1 LRFQCV
7 RQGPAPRPSGTPR
20 LRLTWRLIS
29 VLALV
34 LSGLAGIAEPAG
46 AIGGGSNATA
56 GQFPFIARV
65 TTGGLVC
72 SGALIRPEW
81 VLTAGH
87 CVDALRPYNMSVALG
102 GTTTA
107 NATPVAVAGARR
119 HPAWPGQPASDPNLD
134 LAVIRLATPVA
145 TAPVPLADPGESAA
159 WDGPADPMTAV
170 GWGITAAGGPPTGT
184 LQTTTGTVTTSGGV
198 LVSSFTNGGVC
209 PGDSGGPALVRT
221 ARGLVVAG
229 ALSKAPSTCG
239 GGTYAMVGSGPGR
252 DWLLSVLDSGP
263 TARTESPWTGAP
275 ITDSRVCAAASER
288 STDPGEQELISGTAP
303 QHTSWWIYD
312 PPPESTR
319 VVVSTGGSTANTVVG
334 IFRSTGDTL
343 QHDLMARWTPGNDD
357 AQGTPQSLHAWTTA
371 GNEPS
376 EQVYLIGVGTRTA
389 GDTGLVCVQTLPDYP
404 LNDLP
409 AGAVPIGGATGSQ
422 STTESSGTADPAEG
436 PDSAQATSWYRWTG
450 TAGVVEFSHDRANVS
465 VYRGSV
471 VAGNRIAFGSSVNF
485 PATAG
490 ETYYIGVG
498 WFRSPLSGAL
508 TWKQGTSLRFDGPT
522 STTYHTPI
530 TLRGTLTYG
539 EGTPV
544 AGRTVAFV
552 LGTGTAAQSCT
563 GTTDANGAAQCT
575 IGSVEQVPGTVPV
588 SLTFNGDGQFLEST
602 VDGLVTVEKRATVLA
617 YTGPVNVAND
627 LPATLRGTLA
637 EQGGGPIGGRSVTF
651 TLGTGSSAQ
660 QCTATTTGTGVATCT
675 IPNVTQPAAAT
686 SVPVQV
692 AFAGDNFYRSST
704 ASASAKL
711 LFYTGRATGL
721 STKLPIL
728 PPTLVSDTG
737 EVSTASRS
745 TTERTA
751 VAVPTGPVTAAGV
764 SARVTTGGGTS
775 SATATTVDLTIG
787 LPGLP
792 VIRATN
798 LRATSQSSCQT
809 DAFTANASGSA
820 TIGSLSIG
828 GVTQSVVTVGPNT
841 VITAGVLTITLNE
854 QHAVGGASAGLEV
867 TAMRVSAPGLADVVV
882 SQARS
887 DIHNCP

>member
-1 LRFQCV
+1 M
-7 RQGPAPRPSGTPR
+7 
-20 LRLTWRLIS
+20 
-29 VLALV
+29 LALV
-34 LSGLAGIAEPAG
+34 LSGLTGFAQPAG

-87 CVDALRPYNMSVALG
+87 CVDALRPYNMNVALG

-119 HPAWPGQPASDPNLD
+119 HPAWPGQPGSDPILD

-170 GWGITAAGGPPTGT
+170 GWGITTAGGPPTDT
-184 LQTTTGTVTTSGGV
+184 LQTTTGTVSSSGGV
-198 LVSSFTNGGVC
+198 LVASFANGGVC
-209 PGDSGGPALVRT
+209 PGDSGSPALVRT
-221 ARGLVVAG
+221 ARGFVVAG
-229 ALSKAPSTCG
+229 ALSKAPAGCG
-239 GGTYAMVGSGPGR
+239 TGTYAMVGSGPGR

-263 TARTESPWTGAP
+263 TSRTESPWTGAP
-275 ITDSRVCAAASER
+275 ITDSRVCVDASER
-288 STDPGEQELISGTAP
+288 STNPGEQQLIPGIAP

-312 PPPESTR
+312 PPPASTR
-319 VVVSTGGSTANTVVG
+319 VVVSTAGSTANTVVG
-334 IFRSTGDTL
+334 VFHSTGDTL
-343 QHDLMARWTPGNDD
+343 QHDLMTRWTTGNDD

-376 EQVYLIGVGTRTA
+376 ERVYLIGVGTRTA
-389 GDTGLVCVQTLPDYP
+389 GDTGRVCVQTLPDYP

-409 AGAVPIGGATGSQ
+409 AGAVPISGATGSQ
-422 STTESSGTADPAEG
+422 STTERAGTGDPAEG
-436 PDSAQATSWYRWTG
+436 ADSAQATAWYRWTA
-450 TAGVVEFSHDRANVS
+450 TAGVVGFSHDRANVS

-471 VAGNRIAFGSSVNF
+471 VAGNRVAFGSSVTF
-485 PATAG
+485 PAAAG

-498 WFRSPLSGAL
+498 WSRSPLSGAL
-508 TWKQGTSLRFDGPT
+508 TWKQGTSLRFDGPA
-522 STTYHTPI
+522 SATYHAPI
-530 TLRGTLTYG
+530 TLRGTLTSG
-539 EGTPV
+539 PGTPV
-544 AGRTVAFV
+544 AGRAVAFA
-552 LGTGTAAQSCT
+552 LGTGAAAQSCT
-563 GTTDANGAAQCT
+563 GTTDANGVAQCQ

-588 SLTFNGDGQFLEST
+588 TLTFAGDGQFLPST
-602 VDGLVTVEKRATVLA
+602 VAGSVTVEKRATVLT

-627 LPATLRGTLA
+627 FPATLRATLA
-637 EQGGGPIGGRSVTF
+637 EQGGGPIGGRTVTF
-651 TLGTGSSAQ
+651 TLGAGSSAQ
-660 QCTATTTGTGVATCT
+660 QCGGTTTGAGVVTCT
-675 IPNVTQPAAAT
+675 IPNVAQPAGAT
-686 SVPVQV
+686 GAPIQV

-721 STKLPIL
+721 STRLAIL
-728 PPTLVSDTG
+728 PPTLVGDTG

-745 TTERTA
+745 TTERT
-751 VAVPTGPVTAAGV
+751 VATVPTGPVVATGI
-764 SARVTTGGGTS
+764 SARVTTGDGAS
-775 SATATTVDLTIG
+775 SATTTTADLTVG

-798 LRATSQSSCQT
+798 LRATSQTNCQT
-809 DAFTANASGSA
+809 GAFTASASGSA

-828 GVTQSVVTVGPNT
+828 GVTQPVVAVRPNT
-841 VITAGVLTITLNE
+841 VITVGVLTITLNE
-854 QHAVGGASAGLEV
+854 QSAVDGASAGLRV
-867 TAMRVSAPGLADVVV
+867 AAMRVSAPGVADVVV